1 MGRTTITIDV
11 DADSARTFEEA
22 PPEERRKLQAL
33 LALRLHELTH
43 GSKRTLA
50 AIMDEASRQAV
61 AAGLTPEILEILHS
75 P

>member
-22 PPEERRKLQAL
+22 RPEERRKLQAL
-33 LALRLHELTH
+33 LALRLHESTH
-43 GSKRTLA
+43 GSKRTLR
-50 AIMDEASRQAV
+50 AIMDEASRQAA